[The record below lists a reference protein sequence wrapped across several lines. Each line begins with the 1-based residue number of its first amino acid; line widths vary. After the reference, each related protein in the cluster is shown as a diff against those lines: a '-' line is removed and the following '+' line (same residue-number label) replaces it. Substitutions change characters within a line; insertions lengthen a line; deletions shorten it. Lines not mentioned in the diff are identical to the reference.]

1 MALKKRTPPA
11 KPVWAYAY
19 QILPP
24 QAEDRLHTIK
34 TLLDKENADAQRT
47 ARTWAGRV
55 VVEQQ
60 VTHILVVSD
69 SPEQNHA
76 VNHRL
81 EAQLNDLNAGFSIT
95 VPIAVVDEPAVTTDE
110 PAVTPNAA
118 AAETVPHPS

>member
-1 MALKKRTPPA
+1 MDPKKLTSPA

-34 TLLDKENADAQRT
+34 TLLDKENADAQRA

-69 SPEQNHA
+69 SPEQDHA
-76 VNHRL
+76 VNRRL
-81 EAQLNDLNAGFSIT
+81 EAKLQELNAGFSMT
-95 VPIAVVDEPAVTTDE
+95 VPIAVVGEPAVTAE
-110 PAVTPNAA
+110 PAVTPTAG

>member
-1 MALKKRTPPA
+1 MAPEKRTFAA

-34 TLLDKENADAQRT
+34 KLLDQENADAQRA

-69 SPEQNHA
+69 SPEQDHA
-76 VNHRL
+76 VNRRL
-81 EAQLNDLNAGFSIT
+81 EAKLQELNAGFSIT
-95 VPIAVVDEPAVTTDE
+95 VPIAVADD
-110 PAVTPNAA
+110 
-118 AAETVPHPS
+118 AEVPQPS

>member
-69 SPEQNHA
+69 TPELNHA
-76 VNHRL
+76 VNRRL
-81 EAQLNDLNAGFSIT
+81 EAQLKELNAGFSMT
-95 VPIAVVDEPAVTTDE
+95 VPIAVADE

-118 AAETVPHPS
+118 AAEADIGNA